1 MDKLFERINSFIEKH
16 CKNKKIVDI
25 CRKVIN
31 REVFMYLV
39 FGVLTTVVSWASMV
53 LFDRIV
59 GRVIPTEKEILRAS
73 VANVLSW
80 IAAVLFAFVTNK
92 LWVFNSKSWK
102 GSIVLKELG
111 SFVVARLAT
120 GCIEWFGVPLLM
132 KIGMDQEIFGTKGM
146 LAKIVASVLVVIINY
161 FFSKLLIFKKKES

>member
-1 MDKLFERINSFIEKH
+1 MDKFFDGINNFISKHIKNEKIT
-16 CKNKKIVDI
+16 NI
-25 CRKVIN
+25 CRKVLN

-39 FGVLTTVVSWASMV
+39 FGVLTTVVSWASYA

-59 GRVIPTEKEILRAS
+59 GKFVENNDILQAS
-73 VANVLSW
+73 IANVLSW

-92 LWVFNSKSWK
+92 LWVFDSKSWK
-102 GSIVLKELG
+102 GDIVIKELG
-111 SFVVARLAT
+111 SFIAARLAT

-132 KIGMDQEIFGTKGM
+132 KLGMDQELFGTKGM
-146 LAKIVASVLVVIINY
+146 LAKIIASVLVVILNY